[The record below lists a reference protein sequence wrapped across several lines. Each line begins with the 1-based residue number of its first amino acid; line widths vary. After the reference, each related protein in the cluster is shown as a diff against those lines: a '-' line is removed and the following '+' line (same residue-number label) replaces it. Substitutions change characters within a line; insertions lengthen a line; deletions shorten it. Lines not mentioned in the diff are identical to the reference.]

1 MSNPFFSIIVPAH
14 NSQEYIIKG
23 LQSITS
29 QSFKDYELIVVC
41 DSCSDGTEDVAKF
54 YGARTENVSFGR
66 DGLTRDRGI
75 ELATGRYV
83 LFMDDD
89 DWFVHEYCF
98 QQLYDAIMKHDED
111 DIDML
116 AFGCIFKTRGY
127 LPPHPDRFF
136 TPRIS
141 HVWTKAWRR
150 ELIGNARFGD
160 AVFCSDTY
168 FLRDM
173 KSKVHLYDML
183 DMPIYYYNFKRPGS
197 QTDLFCRGIIRES
210 PVAEEE

>member
-1 MSNPFFSIIVPAH
+1 MSKPFFSVIIPAH
-14 NSQEYIIKG
+14 NSQEYIYYG
-23 LQSITS
+23 LHSIEE

-41 DSCSDGTEDVAKF
+41 DSCTDDTEFVAKA
-54 YGARTENVSFGR
+54 YGARTENVHFGR

-75 ELATGRYV
+75 ELAQGEWI

-89 DWFVHEYCF
+89 DHFIHEYCF
-98 QQLYDAIMKHDED
+98 QQIHDAIIANPA
-111 DIDML
+111 IDML
-116 AFGCIFKTRGY
+116 AFGCIFKSKGY
-127 LPPHPDRFF
+127 LPPAHERLF
-136 TPRIS
+136 TPRVS

-150 ELIGNARFGD
+150 DHIRDARFGD

-173 KSKVHLYDML
+173 KRNVKSYAFL

-197 QTDLFCRGIIRES
+197 QTDLFCQGIIRES